1 MLGEN
6 KINLKLNINGKN
18 YGETIALNLIIM
30 SKKIIEF
37 RKEYNLNKE
46 DYSDKFLFDK
56 RKKFNGNNE
65 AAFPDLFP

>member
-1 MLGEN
+1 M
-6 KINLKLNINGKN
+6 KI

-37 RKEYNLNKE
+37 RKEYNFNKE

-56 RKKFNGNNE
+56 IK
-65 AAFPDLFP
+65 LL

>member
-1 MLGEN
+1 
-6 KINLKLNINGKN
+6 
-18 YGETIALNLIIM
+18 M

-56 RKKFNGNNE
+56 IKKFNGDNA
-65 AAFPDLFP
+65 AAFTDLFP